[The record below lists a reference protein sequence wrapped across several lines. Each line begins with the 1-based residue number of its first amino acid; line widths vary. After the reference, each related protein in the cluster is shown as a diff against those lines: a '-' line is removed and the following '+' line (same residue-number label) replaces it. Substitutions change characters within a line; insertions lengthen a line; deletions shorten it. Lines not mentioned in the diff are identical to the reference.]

1 MPATGRFH
9 HQRSGAAIARQGCAP
24 AALVSAGAPVIR
36 RSLAAV
42 AALLCALS
50 GGLAAQ
56 ARDTLPL
63 PEIGLAS
70 GQDAQ
75 GLRLTQRFT
84 APGVVVGETLTVHYL
99 LENEGQARSDIV
111 LEVYFL
117 LENTSLVSAPGN
129 CRRQP
134 STSGQEVLFCEIG
147 QLAAGASHSL
157 LVTVATTAESRPA
170 VVASALVGELRVDSQ
185 VPVVRDTLTDSDG
198 DGVSNFIEALRG
210 TDPGNP
216 ASVDRRPARIDV
228 LALYTGAAASLYP
241 GEVENRIN
249 HFFNTA
255 NHAWHDSAVYLS
267 LRPVHFEQIGY
278 AIDSIG
284 ATSPHT
290 LFEELLAGST
300 PAFAEVESL
309 RHRYGADLVALFDS
323 PRGGAL
329 CGLAPIGG
337 FGAQGDFSDPLEKNF
352 GYAWINIG
360 CAEDLVLAH
369 EFGHNMGLTHSHR
382 EDGFGGTFDFATGH
396 GVDGEFAT
404 VMATPEQFGV
414 PQRTPVFSNPDLSCG
429 AHACGRPPGEHDD
442 EAGANA
448 AAALNIVAPQIE
460 AWFESVLPELPSVEG
475 RSLVD
480 GVSVAHFGLGGQ
492 VNDELRHSAT
502 IRSGDTLRLV
512 VEVKVDPEH
521 IGMTGSFHVVV
532 TSDSQQYQQIDREL
546 GLTLW
551 DGTIGDLRSATI
563 DRELRPLERFHIV
576 DNYQIPAYLN
586 GSEVLIFLAY
596 QVPGDIIYRPEPLR
610 LRFID

>member
-1 MPATGRFH
+1 MPATGKSH
-9 HQRSGAAIARQGCAP
+9 HQRSGAAIARQGCTP
-24 AALVSAGAPVIR
+24 STLVSSATPVIR
-36 RSLAAV
+36 RNLAAV

-50 GGLAAQ
+50 GGFAAQ

-84 APGVVVGETLTVHYL
+84 TPGVVVGENLAVHYL

-111 LEVYFL
+111 LEVFFL
-117 LENTSLVSAPGN
+117 LENTDLVSVPGN

-134 STSGQEVLFCEIG
+134 STSGQEVLYCEIG
-147 QLAAGASHSL
+147 PLAAGASHSL

-241 GEVENRIN
+241 GGVENRIN

-255 NHAWHDSAVYLS
+255 NHAWHSSAANLS
-267 LRPVHFEQIGY
+267 LRPVHFEQIGV
-278 AIDSIG
+278 AG
-284 ATSPHT
+284 ATSPHA

-300 PAFAEVESL
+300 PAFAAVESL

-323 PRGGAL
+323 PGSGAL

-414 PQRTPVFSNPDLSCG
+414 PRRTPVFSNPDLSCG
-429 AHACGRPPGEHDD
+429 AHACGRPQGGRGDA
-442 EAGANA
+442 AGANA
-448 AAALNIVAPQIE
+448 VAALNIVAPQIE
-460 AWFESVLPELPSVEG
+460 AWFEAVLPELPSVEG

-492 VNDELRHSAT
+492 VNDELRHTAT
-502 IRSGDTLRLV
+502 IRSDDTLRLV
-512 VEVKVDPEH
+512 VEVEVDPEH

-576 DNYQIPAYLN
+576 DNYRVPAYLS
-586 GSEVLIFLAY
+586 GTEVLIFLAY
-596 QVPGDIIYRPEPLR
+596 QVPGDIVYRPEPLR
-610 LRFID
+610 LQFID